1 MTTGNEIENLRLDRL
16 SEYIQEIKNDIKE
29 IKCVLNKQS
38 EVLAVNTQIVKEHE
52 RRSLALE
59 TEVKNQEK
67 FQNRIWG
74 AFIII
79 QILIPVFVKLFSA
92 G

>member
-1 MTTGNEIENLRLDRL
+1 MTTGNEIANLRLDGL
-16 SEYIQEIKNDIKE
+16 SKDIQEIKNDIKE
-29 IKCVLNKQS
+29 INCVLSRQS

-67 FQNRIWG
+67 FQNRLLG

-79 QILIPVFVKLFSA
+79 QILIPVFVKLF
-92 G
+92 GVG